1 MKGLPATLLALVF
14 AFFSL
19 LSLLMMP
26 RDSDSKLAAVAESPA
41 KVSEIGLRVTF
52 QR

>member
-1 MKGLPATLLALVF
+1 MKGLPITLLALVF

-19 LSLLMMP
+19 ISLLMAAH
-26 RDSDSKLAAVAESPA
+26 DSDNRMALSSDSPGR
-41 KVSEIGLRVTF
+41 VSELGLRVTF

>member
-19 LSLLMMP
+19 ITLLLAP
-26 RDSDSKLAAVAESPA
+26 HDSDNRMALSSDSSA
-41 KVSEIGLRVTF
+41 KISEVGLRVTF